1 MLNRTSVVALAVLAG
16 FCATPA
22 WAQEAPAAAQ
32 VRVQAPTPAPSE
44 WREVAPDNLL
54 VIDTNRGRILI
65 ELSPLAAPGHVE
77 RIRLLARRQFY
88 DGIVWHRVIDWFMAQ
103 TGDPLG
109 NGEGQSWYPN
119 LKGEFTFQRTPE
131 TPFVAV
137 ARPTGS
143 EIGFI
148 GSLPVQ
154 TQPDSLLAL
163 NGSGRASTWG
173 LYCPGVA
180 GMARDDDPDSANSQF
195 FLMRQAYPSL
205 EKRYTVWGRVVSGL
219 DVVRAIKVGEGDNG
233 AMVGEPDRMIR
244 VRVASD
250 LPESERPTVRMADPA
265 SAAVTEL
272 VRQARQAKGADFSI
286 CDIDLPVQVSGGAA
300 PAA

>member
-1 MLNRTSVVALAVLAG
+1 MRTAAAALISALALLA
-16 FCATPA
+16 APA
-22 WAQEAPAAAQ
+22 WAQEAPAPTA
-32 VRVQAPTPAPSE
+32 APTPAPAPAPSE

-163 NGSGRASTWG
+163 NGSGSASTWG

-244 VRVASD
+244 VRVASE
-250 LPESERPTVRMADPA
+250 LPEGERPTVRMADPA
-265 SAAVTEL
+265 STAVTEL

-300 PAA
+300 PAT